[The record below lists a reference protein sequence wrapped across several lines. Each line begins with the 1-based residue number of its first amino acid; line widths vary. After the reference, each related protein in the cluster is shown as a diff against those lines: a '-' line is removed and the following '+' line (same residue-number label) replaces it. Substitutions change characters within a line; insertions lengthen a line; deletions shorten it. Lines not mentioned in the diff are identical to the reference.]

1 MIRLVVALTMLA
13 LFAPLSAETQKLMV
27 TPGGSRAIR
36 PGSPMESV
44 KDERYKGSPAS
55 PRATQPTPSPSEA
68 ASEQPLA
75 DQPQAAP
82 RTSCE
87 MLEQLVNSSKSRRL
101 TTDDTIGELLN
112 HPAFADFG
120 RLLLPWDDRRY
131 DNGMRLRNVGS
142 LLPYHSYV
150 DPGTVVN
157 ASRRNHCCARS

>member
-1 MIRLVVALTMLA
+1 VTARASRRHALRTLHRLTTMGSHICSPVLAALVLSS
-13 LFAPLSAETQKLMV
+13 LFAASLAWSGATEPV
-27 TPGGSRAIR
+27 TSGG
-36 PGSPMESV
+36 
-44 KDERYKGSPAS
+44 
-55 PRATQPTPSPSEA
+55 A
-68 ASEQPLA
+68 AG
-75 DQPQAAP
+75 
-82 RTSCE
+82 E
-87 MLEQLVNSSKSRRL
+87 MLEQLVNASKSRRL

-142 LLPYHSYV
+142 LVPYHSYV